1 MAEKVLKTRIQL
13 KYDTLQNW
21 TTNDPALKKGE
32 LAIATIDA
40 ASPANKQLPPVMFKV
55 GNGTSKFSEL
65 DWASALAA
73 DVYGWAK
80 ESGVAIEDDGS
91 TGNVIT
97 KIEWKATTQNPNGA
111 LVVTRGN
118 YVPSTRKVNGKALST
133 DITLGAGDVGVTETA
148 FPGLKKV
155 GTVTGVKMNG
165 AAKTVGTD
173 GVVDLGTVITSHQ
186 DISGKQDKIKAG
198 THITIGTDGVT
209 VNAAWP
215 TASDSGY
222 AGINKTG
229 TVTGIK
235 MNGASKGTSGVVDLG
250 TVLTEHQTI
259 AEGTANGTISVAG
272 TDVKVHGLGGAA
284 YKAESAFDAAGSAT
298 TAANGVLG
306 KSTDAATA
314 NTVYGAKAAAKAAQD
329 AIDNYK
335 TSNDAALANV
345 KATAEAAQTS
355 AQVDAKISA
364 HNTSGSA
371 HNDIRQSITA
381 LSEKVSGRATG
392 YVFKNKSDAKYTA
405 AIGKTGSFVIGDTIY
420 FTDNNIPDQWV
431 VAVNSAS
438 PYYTFQDIET
448 EKTNLSGYVND
459 LSEAGSSGVVTS
471 ITKSGSTITVTSTSL
486 AVSAPTAS
494 GTALSFIDSVSQA
507 ANGKI
512 TATKKT
518 VSDATKTA
526 HGLMSGADK
535 TKLDGIAEGANN
547 YELPVASSTAI
558 GGVKPGTTSG
568 KDYGVAVDSNGAM
581 TVNVPWTDT
590 KVTSE
595 ANHYTP
601 SADSSSQLSADAS
614 GTTPAAWNTTS
625 MVTGVNIQRDAKG
638 HVTGVT
644 VDSVKMPANPN
655 TDTNTAH
662 THTAGVGLVKTG
674 NGGTSG
680 SVEYKAA
687 LASETRDTNAAVSRP
702 AANANRTYPV
712 IADKNGNL
720 AAIVPWTDSNTVTTV
735 STTAN
740 AGLKVTKTNN
750 DYKVDIDEAI
760 TFVFDCGS
768 STENI

>member
-21 TTNDPALKKGE
+21 TTNDPVLKIGE

-55 GNGTSKFSEL
+55 GDGTSRFSEL

-80 ESGVAIEDDGS
+80 QSGITVGTS
-91 TGNVIT
+91 GTGNVVTGLSWDSANSRLLIT
-97 KIEWKATTQNPNGA
+97 KGD
-111 LVVTRGN
+111 
-118 YVPSTRKVNGKALST
+118 YVPSTRKINNKALSA
-133 DITLGAGDVGVTETA
+133 DITLSAADVGVTETA
-148 FPGLKKV
+148 FPGLNKV

-198 THITIGTDGVT
+198 THITIGADGVT

-215 TASDSGY
+215 TDSDAGY

-229 TVTGIK
+229 TITGVT

-259 AEGTANGTISVAG
+259 AEGATNGTISVAG
-272 TDVKVHGLGGAA
+272 TDVKVHGLGSAA
-284 YKAESAFDAAGSAT
+284 YKAEGAFDAAGSAT

-306 KSTDAATA
+306 NNTDDATA

-329 AIDNYK
+329 TIDNYK
-335 TSNDAALANV
+335 TSNDAALAGV

-355 AQVDAKISA
+355 EQVDAKISA
-364 HNTSGSA
+364 HNISTTA

-431 VAVNSAS
+431 VAVNSTS

-448 EKTNLSGYVND
+448 EKTNLSGYVNA
-459 LSEAGSSGVVTS
+459 LSGTANKGVVTN
-471 ITKSGSTITVTSTSL
+471 ITKSGSTITVTSESL
-486 AVSAPTAS
+486 AVSAPAES

-512 TATKKT
+512 TASKKT
-518 VSDATKTA
+518 VSDATKTT

-547 YELPVASSTAI
+547 YELPVASATAI

-568 KDYGVAVDSNGAM
+568 KNYGVAVDTNGAM
-581 TVNVPWTDT
+581 TVNVPWADT
-590 KVTSE
+590 KVTSAE
-595 ANHYTP
+595 NHYTP
-601 SADSSSQLSADAS
+601 SADSASQLSADAS
-614 GTTPAAWNTTS
+614 GTTAASWDATS

-655 TDTNTAH
+655 TNTAH
-662 THTAGVGLVKTG
+662 THTSGVGLVKTG
-674 NGGTSG
+674 DGGISG
-680 SVEYKAA
+680 VVDYKVA
-687 LASETRDTNAAVSRP
+687 LASEALDTNAAVSRP

-712 IADKNGNL
+712 IADKNGKL
-720 AAIVPWTDSNTVTTV
+720 ATIVPWTDNNTVTTV

-740 AGLKVTKTNN
+740 GGLKVVKTND
-750 DYKVDIDEAI
+750 DYKVDIDEDVVFI
-760 TFVFDCGS
+760 FDCGS
-768 STENI
+768 STVNI

>member
-21 TTNDPALKKGE
+21 TTNDPVLKRGE

-55 GNGTSKFSEL
+55 GDGTSKFSEL

-80 ESGVAIEDDGS
+80 QSGITVGISG
-91 TGNVIT
+91 TGNVVTGLSWDSANSRLLIT
-97 KIEWKATTQNPNGA
+97 KGD
-111 LVVTRGN
+111 
-118 YVPSTRKVNGKALST
+118 YVPSNRKINNKALSA
-133 DITLGAGDVGVTETA
+133 DITLGAADVGVTETA
-148 FPGLKKV
+148 FPGLNKV

-165 AAKTVGTD
+165 AAKTVGAD

-198 THITIGTDGVT
+198 THITIGSDGVT

-215 TASDSGY
+215 TASDAGY

-229 TVTGIK
+229 TITGIN
-235 MNGASKGTSGVVDLG
+235 MNGASKGTSGIVDLG
-250 TVLTEHQTI
+250 TVLTEHQAIT
-259 AEGTANGTISVAG
+259 EGATNGTISVAG
-272 TDVKVHGLGGAA
+272 TDVKVHGLGSAA
-284 YKAESAFDAAGSAT
+284 YKAEGAFDAAGSAT

-306 KSTDAATA
+306 KSTDGPAA

-329 AIDNYK
+329 TINNYK
-335 TSNDAALANV
+335 TSNDAALAGV
-345 KATAEAAQTS
+345 KATADAAQTS

-364 HNTSGSA
+364 HNTSATA

-448 EKTNLSGYVND
+448 EKTNLSGYVNA
-459 LSEAGSSGVVTS
+459 LSGTANSGVVTN
-471 ITKSGSTITVTSTSL
+471 ITKSGSTITVTSESL
-486 AVSAPTAS
+486 AVSAPAAS

-512 TATKKT
+512 TASKKT
-518 VSDATKTA
+518 VSDATKTS

-547 YELPVASSTAI
+547 YELPVASAAAI

-568 KDYGVAVDSNGAM
+568 KNYGVAVDANGAM

-590 KVTSE
+590 KVTSA
-595 ANHYTP
+595 ANHYAP
-601 SADSSSQLSADAS
+601 SADSASQLSVDAS
-614 GTTPAAWNTTS
+614 STTAATWNTTS

-644 VDSVKMPANPN
+644 VDSIKMPANPN
-655 TDTNTAH
+655 TNTAH
-662 THTAGVGLVKTG
+662 THTSGVGLVKTG
-674 NGGTSG
+674 DGGISG
-680 SVEYKAA
+680 TVDYKVA
-687 LASETRDTNAAVSRP
+687 LASETLDANAAVSRP

-712 IADKNGNL
+712 IADKNGKL
-720 AAIVPWTDSNTVTTV
+720 ATIVPWTDNNTVTTV

-740 AGLKVTKTNN
+740 GGLKVVKTNN
-750 DYKVDIDEAI
+750 DYKVDIDEDVL
-760 TFVFDCGS
+760 FVFDCGS
-768 STENI
+768 STVNI

>member
-21 TTNDPALKKGE
+21 TTNDPVLKRGE

-55 GNGTSKFSEL
+55 GDGTSKFSEL

-80 ESGVAIEDDGS
+80 QSGITVGISG
-91 TGNVIT
+91 TGNVVTGLSWDSANSRLLIT
-97 KIEWKATTQNPNGA
+97 KGD
-111 LVVTRGN
+111 
-118 YVPSTRKVNGKALST
+118 YVPSNRKINNKALSA
-133 DITLGAGDVGVTETA
+133 DITLGAADVGVTETA
-148 FPGLKKV
+148 FPGLNKV

-165 AAKTVGTD
+165 AAKTVGAD

-198 THITIGTDGVT
+198 THITIGSDGVT

-215 TASDSGY
+215 TASDAGY

-229 TVTGIK
+229 TITGIN

-250 TVLTEHQTI
+250 TVLTEHQAIT
-259 AEGTANGTISVAG
+259 EGATNGTISVAG
-272 TDVKVHGLGGAA
+272 TDVKVHGLGSAA
-284 YKAESAFDAAGSAT
+284 YKAEGAFDAAGSAT

-306 KSTDAATA
+306 KSTDGPAA

-329 AIDNYK
+329 TINNYK
-335 TSNDAALANV
+335 TSNDAALAGV
-345 KATAEAAQTS
+345 KATADAAQTS

-364 HNTSGSA
+364 HNTSATA

-448 EKTNLSGYVND
+448 EKTNLSGYVNA
-459 LSEAGSSGVVTS
+459 LSGTANSGVVTN
-471 ITKSGSTITVTSTSL
+471 ITKSGSTITVTSESL
-486 AVSAPTAS
+486 AVSAPAAS

-512 TATKKT
+512 TASKKT
-518 VSDATKTA
+518 VSDATKTS

-547 YELPVASSTAI
+547 YELPVASAAAI

-568 KDYGVAVDSNGAM
+568 KNYGVAVDANGAM

-590 KVTSE
+590 KVTSA
-595 ANHYTP
+595 ANHYAP
-601 SADSSSQLSADAS
+601 SADSASQLSVDAS
-614 GTTPAAWNTTS
+614 STTAATWNTTS

-644 VDSVKMPANPN
+644 VDSIKMPANPN
-655 TDTNTAH
+655 TNTAH
-662 THTAGVGLVKTG
+662 THTSGVGLVKTG
-674 NGGTSG
+674 DGGISG
-680 SVEYKAA
+680 TVDYKVA
-687 LASETRDTNAAVSRP
+687 LASETLDANAAVSRP

-712 IADKNGNL
+712 IADKNGKL
-720 AAIVPWTDSNTVTTV
+720 ATIVPWTDNNTVTTV

-740 AGLKVTKTNN
+740 GGLKVVKTNN
-750 DYKVDIDEAI
+750 DYKVDIDEDVL
-760 TFVFDCGS
+760 FVFDFGS
-768 STENI
+768 STVNI

>member
-21 TTNDPALKKGE
+21 TTNDPVLKRGE

-55 GNGTSKFSEL
+55 GDGTSKFSEL

-80 ESGVAIEDDGS
+80 QSGITVGISG
-91 TGNVIT
+91 TGNVVTGLSWDSANSRLLIT
-97 KIEWKATTQNPNGA
+97 KGD
-111 LVVTRGN
+111 
-118 YVPSTRKVNGKALST
+118 YVPSNRKINNKALSA
-133 DITLGAGDVGVTETA
+133 DITLGAADVGVTETA
-148 FPGLKKV
+148 FPGLNKV

-165 AAKTVGTD
+165 AAKTVGAD

-198 THITIGTDGVT
+198 THITIGSDGVT

-215 TASDSGY
+215 TASDAGY

-229 TVTGIK
+229 TITGIN

-250 TVLTEHQTI
+250 TVLTEHQAIT
-259 AEGTANGTISVAG
+259 EGATNGTISVAG
-272 TDVKVHGLGGAA
+272 TDVKVHGLGSAA
-284 YKAESAFDAAGSAT
+284 YKAEGAFDAAGSAT

-306 KSTDAATA
+306 KSTDGPAA

-329 AIDNYK
+329 TINNYK
-335 TSNDAALANV
+335 TSNDAALAGV
-345 KATAEAAQTS
+345 KATADAAQTS

-364 HNTSGSA
+364 HNTSATA

-448 EKTNLSGYVND
+448 EKTNLSGYVNA
-459 LSEAGSSGVVTS
+459 LSGTANSGVVTN
-471 ITKSGSTITVTSTSL
+471 ITKSGSTITVTSESL
-486 AVSAPTAS
+486 AVSAPAAS

-512 TATKKT
+512 TASKKT
-518 VSDATKTA
+518 VSDATKTS

-547 YELPVASSTAI
+547 YELPVASAAAI

-568 KDYGVAVDSNGAM
+568 KNYGVAVDANGAM

-590 KVTSE
+590 KVTSA
-595 ANHYTP
+595 ANHYAP
-601 SADSSSQLSADAS
+601 SADSASQLSVDAS
-614 GTTPAAWNTTS
+614 STTAATWNTTS

-644 VDSVKMPANPN
+644 VDSIKMPANPN
-655 TDTNTAH
+655 TNTAH
-662 THTAGVGLVKTG
+662 THTSGVGLVKTG
-674 NGGTSG
+674 DGGISG
-680 SVEYKAA
+680 TVDYKVA
-687 LASETRDTNAAVSRP
+687 LASETLDANAAVSRP

-712 IADKNGNL
+712 IADKNGKL
-720 AAIVPWTDSNTVTTV
+720 ATIVPWTDNNTVTTV

-740 AGLKVTKTNN
+740 GGLKVVKTNN
-750 DYKVDIDEAI
+750 DYKVDIDEDVL
-760 TFVFDCGS
+760 FVFDCGS
-768 STENI
+768 STVNI

>member
-13 KYDTLQNW
+13 RYDTLQNW
-21 TTNDPALKKGE
+21 TTNDPVLKRGE

-55 GNGTSKFSEL
+55 GDGTSKFSEL

-80 ESGVAIEDDGS
+80 QSGITVGTS
-91 TGNVIT
+91 GTGNVVTGLSWDNANSRLLIT
-97 KIEWKATTQNPNGA
+97 KGD
-111 LVVTRGN
+111 
-118 YVPSTRKVNGKALST
+118 YVPSTRKVNNKALSA
-133 DITLGAGDVGVTETA
+133 DITLGAADVGVTETA

-165 AAKTVGTD
+165 AVKTVGSD

-198 THITIGTDGVT
+198 THITIGSDGVT

-215 TASDSGY
+215 TASDAGY

-229 TVTGIK
+229 TITGIT

-259 AEGTANGTISVAG
+259 AEGATNGTISVAG
-272 TDVKVHGLGGAA
+272 TDVKVHGLGSAA

-306 KSTDAATA
+306 KSTDGATA

-329 AIDNYK
+329 TINNYK
-335 TSNDAALANV
+335 TSNDAALAGV

-355 AQVDAKISA
+355 AQVDAKISV
-364 HNTSGSA
+364 HNTSGTA

-392 YVFKNKSDAKYTA
+392 YVFKNKSDAEYTA

-448 EKTNLSGYVND
+448 EKTNLSGYVNA
-459 LSEAGSSGVVTS
+459 LSGTANNGVVTN
-471 ITKSGSTITVTSTSL
+471 ITKSGSTITVTSASL
-486 AVSAPTAS
+486 AVNAPVAS

-512 TATKKT
+512 TASKKT
-518 VSDATKTA
+518 VSDATKTS

-547 YELPVASSTAI
+547 YELPVASAAAI

-568 KDYGVAVDSNGAM
+568 KNYGVAVDANGAM
-581 TVNVPWTDT
+581 TVNVPWSDT
-590 KVTSE
+590 KVTSA

-601 SADSSSQLSADAS
+601 SADSASQLSADAS
-614 GTTPAAWNTTS
+614 GTTAATWNTTS

-644 VDSVKMPANPN
+644 VDSIKMPANP
-655 TDTNTAH
+655 DTNTAH
-662 THTAGVGLVKTG
+662 THTSGVGLVKTG
-674 NGGTSG
+674 DGGISG
-680 SVEYKAA
+680 AVNYKVA
-687 LASETRDTNAAVSRP
+687 LASETLDTNAAVSRP

-712 IADKNGNL
+712 IADKNGKL
-720 AAIVPWTDSNTVTTV
+720 ATIVPWTDNNTVTTV

-740 AGLKVTKTNN
+740 GGLKVTKTNN
-750 DYKVDIDEAI
+750 DYKVDIDENVV
-760 TFVFDCGS
+760 FVFDCGS
-768 STENI
+768 STVNI

>member
-1 MAEKVLKTRIQL
+1 MAEKILKTRIQL

-21 TTNDPALKKGE
+21 TDNDPVLKKGE
-32 LAIATIDA
+32 LAIATIDVA
-40 ASPANKQLPPVMFKV
+40 APAEKQLPPVMFKV
-55 GNGTSKFSEL
+55 GDGTSKFSEL
-65 DWASALAA
+65 GWASALAA
-73 DVYGWAK
+73 DVYDWAK
-80 ESGVAIEDDGS
+80 KSGITVGTS
-91 TGNVIT
+91 GTGNVVTGLSWDGTNNRLLIT
-97 KIEWKATTQNPNGA
+97 KGD
-111 LVVTRGN
+111 
-118 YVPSTRKVNGKALST
+118 YVPSTRKVNGKALSA

-165 AAKTVGTD
+165 AAKTVGAD

-186 DISGKQDKIKAG
+186 NISGKQDKIKAG

-229 TVTGIK
+229 TITGIK

-250 TVLTEHQTI
+250 TVLTEHQAIT
-259 AEGTANGTISVAG
+259 EGETNGTISVAG

-329 AIDNYK
+329 TIDDYK
-335 TSNDAALANV
+335 TSNDAALAGV

-355 AQVDAKISA
+355 AQVDTKIST
-364 HNTSGSA
+364 HNTSTSA
-371 HNDIRQSITA
+371 HDDIRQSITA

-392 YVFKNKSDAKYTA
+392 YVFKNKSDTKYTA
-405 AIGKTGSFVIGDTIY
+405 AIGKAGSFVIGDTIY
-420 FTDNNIPDQWV
+420 FTDNNISDQWV
-431 VAVNSAS
+431 VSVNSDS

-448 EKTNLSGYVND
+448 EKTNLSGYVNA
-459 LSEAGSSGVVTS
+459 LSGTANSGVVTN
-471 ITKSGSTITVTSTSL
+471 ITKSGSTITVTSASL
-486 AVSAPTAS
+486 AVNAPVAS
-494 GTALSFIDSVSQA
+494 GTALAFIDSVSQA

-518 VSDATKTA
+518 VSDATKSA
-526 HGLMSGADK
+526 HGLMSAADK

-547 YELPVASSTAI
+547 YELPVASSAAL
-558 GGVKPGTTSG
+558 GGVKPGTTSD
-568 KDYGVAVDSNGAM
+568 KNYGVAVDSDGAM
-581 TVNVPWTDT
+581 TVNVPWADT
-590 KVTSE
+590 KVTSA
-595 ANHYTP
+595 ANHYAP
-601 SADSSSQLSADAS
+601 AADSASQLSVDAS
-614 GTTPAAWNTTS
+614 STTAATWSSTS

-644 VDSVKMPANPN
+644 VDSIKMPANPN
-655 TDTNTAH
+655 TNTAH
-662 THTAGVGLVKTG
+662 THTDGVGLVRTG
-674 NGGTSG
+674 DGGASG
-680 SVEYKAA
+680 TVNYKVA
-687 LASETRDTNAAVSRP
+687 LASETLDTNAAVARP

-712 IADKNGNL
+712 IADKNGKL
-720 AAIVPWTDSNTVTTV
+720 AAIVPWTDNNTVTTV

-740 AGLKVTKTNN
+740 GGLKVVKTNN
-750 DYKVDIDEAI
+750 DYKVDIDSD
-760 TFVFDCGS
+760 TVFVFDCGS
-768 STENI
+768 SSVNV